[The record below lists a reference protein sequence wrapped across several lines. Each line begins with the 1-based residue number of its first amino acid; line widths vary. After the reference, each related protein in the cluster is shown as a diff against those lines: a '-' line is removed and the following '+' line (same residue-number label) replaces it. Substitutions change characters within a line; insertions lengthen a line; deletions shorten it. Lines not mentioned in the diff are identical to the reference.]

1 MTLSTFGHLWNK
13 PCFKVLSRVISGSPE
28 YGLTDVGVVGSC
40 WVGGGQEAAGGK
52 AGGPAIS
59 TKAIVT

>member
-40 WVGGGQEAAGGK
+40 WVGGRGRKLLEGKLEAQPLA
-52 AGGPAIS
+52 PRQS
-59 TKAIVT
+59 